1 MNDIDNVYTL
11 VNNVNHTVESFVFEH
26 MTKTKAE
33 NLGLDSR
40 AGYNL
45 YVNDDCIAVTKYN
58 DRTLQYYGGFEYVD
72 SADRVELGEYVFYM
86 AESDRVLNCIECFN
100 EVVEGV

>member
-1 MNDIDNVYTL
+1 MRDIDNVYIL
-11 VNNVNHTVESFVFEH
+11 VDTVTSTVESFVFDH

-45 YVNDDCIAVTKYN
+45 YVNGDCIAVTKYN

-86 AESDRVLNCIECFN
+86 AESDRVLDCIVRFN
-100 EVVEGV
+100 EVEVGV